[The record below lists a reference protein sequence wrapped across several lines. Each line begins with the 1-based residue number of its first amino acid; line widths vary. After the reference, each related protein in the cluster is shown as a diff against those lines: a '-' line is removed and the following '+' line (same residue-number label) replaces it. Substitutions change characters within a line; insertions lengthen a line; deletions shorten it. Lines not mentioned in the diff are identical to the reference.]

1 MEISP
6 DRLYL
11 AAAGNPNIKFYEIES
26 RHANAVSDKKWYC
39 YSKQIAPEYTNASE
53 TYWYHIVI
61 AIRLLILADTQITL
75 LQLVFIKTENG
86 CSPDLR
92 TAQSKSGT

>member
-26 RHANAVSDKKWYC
+26 RHANAVSDKK
-39 YSKQIAPEYTNASE
+39 
-53 TYWYHIVI
+53 
-61 AIRLLILADTQITL
+61 
-75 LQLVFIKTENG
+75 
-86 CSPDLR
+86 
-92 TAQSKSGT
+92 